1 MARLEALTTGQ
12 LLDRIFTF
20 YRKNF
25 VLFFAIA
32 LIPQLSRLIPLFAT
46 FLLGDGGIGVGGA
59 FSAVVA
65 VLIWIPVFLA
75 LIAVS
80 QGAVTVAVSDIYL
93 DKPTSLANSYR
104 RVAPMTMRLIGMMLG
119 YGLLIFIGFVF
130 LIVPGI
136 YFLLTYALATAVMAI
151 ENVSFSEAMTRSK
164 DLVSGNRG
172 RIFIIFLLSFI
183 IQYAVAFAI
192 GIPFGVALAKT
203 RLMFNYPI
211 AFRAISTLVEMLASA
226 ISTPISLIGFTLAY
240 YDARVRKEAFDLEY
254 MMESDAAAA
263 IPPAPLP
270 GIMVAG
276 ATAGATASS
285 GSAGDTIAAST
296 GGSTFMLFDHDSPE
310 PTAPPVPAESNS
322 GPTEG

>member
-20 YRKNF
+20 YRKHF

-46 FLLGDGGIGVGGA
+46 SLFGGGGMGVGGA
-59 FSAVVA
+59 FSAIVA
-65 VLIWIPVFLA
+65 VLVWLPVFAA

-93 DKPTSLANSYR
+93 DKPASLANSYR
-104 RVAPMTMRLIGMMLG
+104 RVAPMTLRLIGMMLG

-130 LIVPGI
+130 LVVPGI

-164 DLVSGNRG
+164 DLVVGNRG

-192 GIPFGVALAKT
+192 GIPFGVVLAKT
-203 RLMFNYPI
+203 RLMFSYPF

-254 MMESDAAAA
+254 MMESAAAEVPA
-263 IPPAPLP
+263 AMPPAP
-270 GIMVAG
+270 IVAG
-276 ATAGATASS
+276 AAAGATASS
-285 GSAGDTIAAST
+285 GSAGDTVAAST
-296 GGSTFMLFDHDSPE
+296 GGSTFMLFDHESSSPATPPA
-310 PTAPPVPAESNS
+310 PTESNS